1 MNQNGQLFTHIPRIE
16 DLPYYYS
23 PPMQF
28 TFTQSADLT
37 LGQYPFLPVKATLG
51 NNKNITDNT
60 LLYIKA
66 ITFSADIPLLDYQ
79 QATKLSTGLT
89 DIPRFSMFLQSEASG
104 APVFIDPIQLGDY
117 FNDQEYKKLILAKQ
131 LPNRVSGF
139 FEGTLQQT
147 ANLAGI
153 LEINLTMNIWVQ
165 SITDDDFIN
174 ALRTRYPVIAG

>member
-1 MNQNGQLFTHIPRIE
+1 MNNGTAFTHIPRIE
-16 DLPYYYS
+16 DLPYYTS

-28 TFTQSADLT
+28 TFTQSATLT

-60 LLYIKA
+60 LLYLKA
-66 ITFSADIPLLDYQ
+66 ITFSADIPLLTYQ
-79 QATKLSTGLT
+79 EAIKLSTGLT
-89 DIPRFSMFLQSEASG
+89 DIPRFSMFLQSEGGG

-131 LPNRVSGF
+131 LPNRISGF

-153 LEINLTMNIWVQ
+153 NEINLTMNIWVQ

-174 ALRTRYPVIAG
+174 ALKTRYPAIAV